1 MEAVTVALIAAVGGI
16 LVALVQKG
24 RVENKND
31 HGVVASLLRELHT
44 DVEVVENKLDKHIDS
59 HNPKQETKPVV
70 NKAVKKTS
78 TRK

>member
-44 DVEVVENKLDKHIDS
+44 DVEVVESKLDKHIDS
-59 HNPKQETKPVV
+59 HNTKQETKPLVT
-70 NKAVKKTS
+70 KAAKKAPT
-78 TRK
+78 KK

>member
-44 DVEVVENKLDKHIDS
+44 DVEIVENKLDKHIDS
-59 HNPKQETKPVV
+59 HNPKQETKPVA

>member
-59 HNPKQETKPVV
+59 HNLKQETKPVA

>member
-24 RVENKND
+24 RIENKND

-59 HNPKQETKPVV
+59 HNPKQETKPVA

>member
-44 DVEVVENKLDKHIDS
+44 DVEVVESKLDKHIDS
-59 HNPKQETKPVV
+59 HNPKQETKPVA